1 MISTILKKY
10 IYEGFQNI
18 SQMVKEI
25 ILRNIEKPHIR
36 SLEEDLL
43 WFCDSFGFS
52 SGRDTENTARRI
64 IFSLLDKISNDES
77 TSSEILADDLD
88 IKISRVNHHL
98 RNLNDSGLLYR
109 KKRLI
114 YLRGGSL
121 KAAVEEMRK
130 DSERIFD
137 DLENIAE
144 EIDTIIGI
152 KNR

>member
-1 MISTILKKY
+1 
-10 IYEGFQNI
+10 
-18 SQMVKEI
+18 MVQEI

-36 SLEEDLL
+36 DLEEDLI

-52 SGRDTENTARRI
+52 SGRDIENTATKI
-64 IFSLLDKISNDES
+64 IFSLLDKLSNDEEV
-77 TSSEILADDLD
+77 SSEVLAGYLDL
-88 IKISRVNHHL
+88 KVSRVNHHI

-121 KAAVEEMRK
+121 KAAVREMRK
-130 DSERIFD
+130 DSERIFNE
-137 DLENIAE
+137 LENAAE
-144 EIDTIIGI
+144 EIDSIIGI